1 MFPAPQLAVLGAVA
15 LLLFFIAAI
24 GLRLGVRQPDGG
36 RSAQLGRLFAGGV
49 LLSAATVHMLAD
61 AVETLAEVTEFPL
74 GLFCLGGGYLITVG
88 VESWARAAASAR
100 RLAPTPND
108 GNADAAD
115 GNVDAADGNGDA
127 TVKAA
132 ASCALLPILSRLAKA
147 ANKVTLVG
155 ALTLH
160 SFVAGPHIYRRASA
174 PSLSTRVH
182 ELAFLKRAAARPQAS
197 QSARSSRCNS

>member
-108 GNADAAD
+108 GN
-115 GNVDAADGNGDA
+115 GDAADGNGDA